1 MSLSSGGGASA
12 STKSASPAR
21 EQVGQ
26 QTRQG
31 REVGIKDAKGDLV
44 GNNYVIPKGDFAHFL
59 GYKPPTKGELDGS
72 VQLSSRRVIEVALQ
86 KEVGA
91 LGEGA
96 ARNGNQYR
104 NVAISWGRFAGEPGR
119 EGDMVKS
126 AFDAVRQGPE
136 KNSFEPGAARSAAA
150 APQPATTISSA
161 TLLEKTAALQ
171 KESHNDN
178 VRLLEMQYRFLEA
191 GKNDSV
197 ISNLM
202 KVRNDAVTRS
212 IRGGQG

>member
-1 MSLSSGGGASA
+1 MSVSSGSGSSSAAS
-12 STKSASPAR
+12 SSPSSQAR
-21 EQVGQ
+21 EQVSQ

-59 GYKPPTKGELDGS
+59 GFKPPTKGELDGTTKIS
-72 VQLSSRRVIEVALQ
+72 AQRTIEVALQ

-96 ARNGNQYR
+96 AKNGNQYR

-136 KNSFEPGAARSAAA
+136 KNSFEPAAGRSQTTAPTQLGSAA
-150 APQPATTISSA
+150 
-161 TLLEKTAALQ
+161 LLDKTAALQ
-171 KESHNDN
+171 KQSHNDN